1 MSKKQS
7 LTALQGFSLDID
19 MTPQLCHPKV
29 GMFIDPDLEVTEAHI
44 QCLYEAIQYANR
56 LMHGED

>member
-1 MSKKQS
+1 MKTKPT
-7 LTALQGFSLDID
+7 LTALQGFNLDID
-19 MTPQLCHPKV
+19 MTPQLCHPQV
-29 GMFIDPDLEVTEAHI
+29 GMFIDPEVEISDVHI